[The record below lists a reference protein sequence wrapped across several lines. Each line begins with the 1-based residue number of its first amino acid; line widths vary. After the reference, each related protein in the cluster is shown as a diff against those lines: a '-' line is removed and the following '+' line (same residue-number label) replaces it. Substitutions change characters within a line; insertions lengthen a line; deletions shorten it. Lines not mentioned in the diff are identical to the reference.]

1 MLAGV
6 LLKNVSFSSIKWY
19 CHKGEL
25 SLSRRFLFKK
35 PGSWGLRWQCAFKDD
50 GIRVA
55 KSSLDGR
62 GVWGRMGTC
71 VCMAEFLL
79 CSPETVSTLLNEY
92 TLIQFFFLRKAF

>member
-1 MLAGV
+1 MLSGDEFMLAGV

-62 GVWGRMGTC
+62 GVWGRMDTC
-71 VCMAEFLL
+71 VCRQQSQETSLGEF
-79 CSPETVSTLLNEY
+79 
-92 TLIQFFFLRKAF
+92 